1 MEYHK
6 TNPNFALIVYSAL
19 QHQQLGKHIHFHKYF
34 RRNPKAQQVQSN
46 HEKIKYLSM
55 RTNWTMKLSQQMVM
69 SNPKLRKNEN
79 NTAACVSFKKNKW
92 YNNKTNIKK
101 YYIFKIVSRVYLHG
115 TFSPCADLTI
125 RFDVMR
131 WNILKNNQNCYRYFS
146 NRVSSFHSALKRGK
160 YCQEI
165 LAQFIY

>member
-1 MEYHK
+1 MSRIGGKNFELALHIKQLVFEKSFFRQEATYLQMPEIELLLIFVIYRFIWTNFPGQYLSFFFVKMEYHK
-6 TNPNFALIVYSAL
+6 TTPNFALIVYSAL

-79 NTAACVSFKKNKW
+79 NTAACVSFKKK
-92 YNNKTNIKK
+92 
-101 YYIFKIVSRVYLHG
+101 
-115 TFSPCADLTI
+115 
-125 RFDVMR
+125 
-131 WNILKNNQNCYRYFS
+131 
-146 NRVSSFHSALKRGK
+146 
-160 YCQEI
+160 
-165 LAQFIY
+165 

>member
-1 MEYHK
+1 
-6 TNPNFALIVYSAL
+6 
-19 QHQQLGKHIHFHKYF
+19 
-34 RRNPKAQQVQSN
+34 
-46 HEKIKYLSM
+46 
-55 RTNWTMKLSQQMVM
+55 MKLSQQMVM

-131 WNILKNNQNCYRYFS
+131 WNILCYLLCSRSMSRS
-146 NRVSSFHSALKRGK
+146 NR
-160 YCQEI
+160 I
-165 LAQFIY
+165 LQQLIF

>member
-1 MEYHK
+1 
-6 TNPNFALIVYSAL
+6 
-19 QHQQLGKHIHFHKYF
+19 
-34 RRNPKAQQVQSN
+34 
-46 HEKIKYLSM
+46 M

-160 YCQEI
+160 YCQETKVVYT
-165 LAQFIY
+165 F